1 MIPYKDNGH
10 LTQEEKHYNK
20 LLSSTRMIVER
31 AIGMFKGRWR
41 YLADKLPMR
50 RTDLIPYYIISCC
63 VLHNICL
70 LQNDEFEYP
79 VVINDDID
87 VEPRPMAVN
96 QLLQN
101 NGSIK
106 REKIK
111 NTLNI

>member
-1 MIPYKDNGH
+1 
-10 LTQEEKHYNK
+10 
-20 LLSSTRMIVER
+20 MIVQR

-41 YLADKLPMR
+41 YLVVKLPMR

-87 VEPRPMAVN
+87 VEPGPMAVN

-101 NGSIK
+101 EGSIK
-106 REKIK
+106 RERIK
-111 NTLNI
+111 NTLNIYL